1 MDQNILPQQI
11 ELDTLEVSLDIDE
24 AEGKKWPKHQLE
36 SYRRLMSQYR
46 SSPLPYFRQHILHQ
60 ISLIPTIKQA
70 LFQSYG
76 VLNFFANNLMMGE
89 LELVL
94 LSILI
99 RKIPIEKFITNPF
112 LMIAIACLKSKMI
125 LNDDYEPF
133 MWLLNSIIPNFVV
146 SFRFYLDIFSDETE
160 VTIRDLNKC
169 YNEMVNTNWKNAQKN
184 YKKLV
189 DGIVLKKKRKERALP
204 NGNSSSLLVS
214 EIILKQ
220 ELEFLNILMAKISL
234 QSNHLEEG
242 IFASFLYKVK

>member
-1 MDQNILPQQI
+1 MDQNILSQQI
-11 ELDTLEVSLDIDE
+11 DLDTLEISLEIDN
-24 AEGKKWPKHQLE
+24 AEVKKWSKLQLE

-46 SSPLPYFRQHILHQ
+46 SSLLPYFRQHILRQ
-60 ISLIPTIKQA
+60 ISLIPTIKQV

-76 VLNFFANNLMMGE
+76 VLNFFANNLMMEE

-94 LSILI
+94 WSILI
-99 RKIPIEKFITNPF
+99 QKIPIEKFTTNPF
-112 LMIAIACLKSKMI
+112 LMIAIAGLKSKMI

-169 YNEMVNTNWKNAQKN
+169 YNEMVNISWKNAQIN
-184 YKKLV
+184 YKNLV
-189 DGIVLKKKRKERALP
+189 DGIVLKNKRKERALP
-204 NGNSSSLLVS
+204 NGNPSSLLIS

-220 ELEFLNILMAKISL
+220 ESELFEYFNGEDFPSI
-234 QSNHLEEG
+234 
-242 IFASFLYKVK
+242 